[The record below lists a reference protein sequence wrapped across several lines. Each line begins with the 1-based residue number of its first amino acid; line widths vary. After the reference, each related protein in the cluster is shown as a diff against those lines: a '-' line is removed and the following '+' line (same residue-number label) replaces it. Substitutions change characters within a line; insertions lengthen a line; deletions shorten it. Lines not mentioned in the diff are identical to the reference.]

1 MKGQIALGL
10 LALLALIGL
19 LVVIGIGEPTRM
31 AEFTA
36 AYDARQIETGASLFE
51 QSCRP
56 CHGPQGQG
64 IGGVAPAL
72 NAPDLFDG
80 SRLAQVGFSGTL
92 PDYVRGVIAAGRPV
106 PSAGTNY
113 PQRMPTWGA
122 EYGGP
127 LRADQ
132 VDALVTF
139 VLNWKDRALAGGGAA
154 TPAPTGPAV
163 GVDITLALPAG
174 DAVRGK
180 TLAEA
185 VLGCAGCHVL
195 AAVGPKW
202 PAEGGE
208 PGIGARAETRFQ
220 ASGYTGKATSAE
232 QYLFESTVLPNAYVV
247 DGFQPNIMPQN
258 LAERISAQ
266 DTADLIAYM
275 LSLR

>member
-10 LALLALIGL
+10 LAFLALIGV
-19 LVVIGIGEPTRM
+19 LVLVGVGEPNRM

-36 AYDARQIETGASLFE
+36 AFDSRKIETGASLFE

-80 SRLAQVGFSGTL
+80 SRLAAVGFGGTL

-132 VDALVTF
+132 VDALVAF
-139 VLNWKDRALAGGGAA
+139 VLNWEDRALAGGGAA
-154 TPAPTGPAV
+154 TPAPSGPTV
-163 GVDITLALPAG
+163 GADISVALPVG
-174 DAVRGK
+174 DAARGK
-180 TLAEA
+180 ALSEGG
-185 VLGCAGCHVL
+185 LGCTGCHVL
-195 AAVGPKW
+195 AAVGPLW
-202 PAEGGE
+202 PADGGE
-208 PGIGARAETRFQ
+208 PGIGARAEVRFE
-220 ASGYTGKATSAE
+220 ASGYTGNATSAE
-232 QYLFESTVLPNAYVV
+232 QYLFESTVLPNVYVV
-247 DGFQPNIMPQN
+247 DQFQPNIMPQN
-258 LAERISAQ
+258 FAERLSAQ
-266 DTADLIAYM
+266 DMADLTAYM

>member
-10 LALLALIGL
+10 LAFLALIGV
-19 LVVIGIGEPTRM
+19 LVLVGVGEPNRM

-36 AYDARQIETGASLFE
+36 AYDSRQIETGASLFE

-80 SRLAQVGFSGTL
+80 SRLAAVGFSGTL

-132 VDALVTF
+132 VDALVAY
-139 VLNWKDRALAGGGAA
+139 VLNWQDRALAGSGAA
-154 TPAPTGPAV
+154 TPAPTGPTV
-163 GVDITLALPAG
+163 GSDITVALPAG
-174 DAVRGK
+174 DASRGK
-180 TLAEA
+180 ALAEGG
-185 VLGCAGCHVL
+185 LGCTGCHVL
-195 AAVGPKW
+195 AAVGPLW

-208 PGIGARAETRFQ
+208 PGVGARAETRFQ
-220 ASGYTGKATSAE
+220 ASGYTGNATSAE
-232 QYLFESTVLPNAYVV
+232 QYLFESSVLPNAYVV

-258 LAERISAQ
+258 YAERLSAQ
-266 DTADLIAYM
+266 DMADLLAYM

>member
-10 LALLALIGL
+10 LALLALIGV
-19 LVVIGIGEPTRM
+19 LVVVGLGESNRM
-31 AEFTA
+31 LEFTG

-72 NAPDLFDG
+72 NAPDQFDG
-80 SRLAQVGFSGTL
+80 SRLAKVGFSGTL

-132 VDALVTF
+132 VDALVAF

-163 GVDITLALPAG
+163 GADITLALPAG

-258 LAERISAQ
+258 LAERLSAQ